1 MMEKLAE
8 IKDGTVFKSGVTD
21 RCNLFL
27 GYKKEDRSTDYE
39 LEKRR
44 YLMKKLKFDSY
55 DGVCFLNGLVFFA
68 PVALLVRTQAGVSEH
83 VFFLLQALLSGV
95 IFLGEIPT
103 GFITDKIGYRKSLI
117 LAQVLLLGA
126 RSLLLAAFVSRSLAL
141 FVVEAVVEGIAA
153 CFTSGTGSAYLYNL
167 YGENGYLVK
176 TAHAENFGIAGFIIS
191 TVAYAGIY
199 KISGMEGLLI
209 TTVVMD
215 IIAVVCSFFLRSES
229 SKTIIADRKEV
240 QILAVFKN
248 KKAFLFVISLA
259 IFSIAWLL
267 INFFY
272 VVKLENCGLPVE
284 WMSLIILSYSAVQ
297 MLAEPILGKLSDGK
311 NGKSSREK
319 LPAVTAA
326 TAGVAFLLFG
336 VVKFRAAV
344 LLLMLILPLLLN
356 LPEYLLM
363 DLENQFVDEA
373 ECGSQRAAT
382 LSVLN
387 MGVNLVEIL
396 TLSAS
401 AFLTKIGIQWCFV
414 FVGCF
419 LMAIALLFARIQK

>member
-1 MMEKLAE
+1 MAQFLNQ
-8 IKDGTVFKSGVTD
+8 VTD

-83 VFFLLQALLSGV
+83 IFFLLQALLSGV

-153 CFTSGTGSAYLYNL
+153 CFTSGTGSAYLYAL
-167 YGENGYLVK
+167 YGENGYLAK
-176 TAHAENFGIAGFIIS
+176 TAHAGNFGTAGFIIS

-229 SKTIIADRKEV
+229 SKAVIADRKEV
-240 QILAVFKN
+240 QILAIFKN

-311 NGKSSREK
+311 NGKSSRGK

>member
-1 MMEKLAE
+1 
-8 IKDGTVFKSGVTD
+8 
-21 RCNLFL
+21 
-27 GYKKEDRSTDYE
+27 
-39 LEKRR
+39 
-44 YLMKKLKFDSY
+44 MKKLKFDSY
-55 DGVCFLNGLVFFA
+55 DGVFFLNGLVFFA

-83 VFFLLQALLSGV
+83 IFFLLQALLSGV

-126 RSLLLAAFVSRSLAL
+126 RSLLLAAFVSRSLVL

-153 CFTSGTGSAYLYNL
+153 CFTSGTGSAYLYAL
-167 YGENGYLVK
+167 YGENGYLAK
-176 TAHAENFGIAGFIIS
+176 TAHAGNFGTAGFIIS

-215 IIAVVCSFFLRSES
+215 IIAVVCSYFLRSES
-229 SKTIIADRKEV
+229 SKAVIADRKEV
-240 QILAVFKN
+240 QILAIFKN

-272 VVKLENCGLPVE
+272 VEKLENCGLPVE

-319 LPAVTAA
+319 LPAVTAV

-336 VVKFRAAV
+336 VIKFRAAV

-363 DLENQFVDEA
+363 DLENQFVDET

-419 LMAIALLFARIQK
+419 LMAIAHLFARIQK

>member
-1 MMEKLAE
+1 
-8 IKDGTVFKSGVTD
+8 
-21 RCNLFL
+21 
-27 GYKKEDRSTDYE
+27 
-39 LEKRR
+39 
-44 YLMKKLKFDSY
+44 MKKLKFDSY

-83 VFFLLQALLSGV
+83 IFFLLQALLSGV

-153 CFTSGTGSAYLYNL
+153 CFTSGTGSAYLYDL

-176 TAHAENFGIAGFIIS
+176 TAHAENFGTAGFIIS

-229 SKTIIADRKEV
+229 SKTVIADRKEV

-272 VVKLENCGLPVE
+272 VEKLENCGLPVE

-311 NGKSSREK
+311 NGKSGRGK

-344 LLLMLILPLLLN
+344 LILMLILPLLLN

-419 LMAIALLFARIQK
+419 LMVIALLFARIQK

>member
-1 MMEKLAE
+1 
-8 IKDGTVFKSGVTD
+8 
-21 RCNLFL
+21 
-27 GYKKEDRSTDYE
+27 
-39 LEKRR
+39 
-44 YLMKKLKFDSY
+44 MKKLKFDSY

-83 VFFLLQALLSGV
+83 IFFLLQALLSGV

-117 LAQVLLLGA
+117 WAQVLLFGA
-126 RSLLLAAFVSRSLAL
+126 RSLLLAAYVSQSLAL

-153 CFTSGTGSAYLYNL
+153 CFASGTGSAYLYDL

-176 TAHAENFGIAGFIIS
+176 TAHAENFGTAGFIIS

-240 QILAVFKN
+240 QILAIFKN

-272 VVKLENCGLPVE
+272 VEKLENCGLPVE

-373 ECGSQRAAT
+373 ECGSQRAAM

>member
-1 MMEKLAE
+1 
-8 IKDGTVFKSGVTD
+8 
-21 RCNLFL
+21 
-27 GYKKEDRSTDYE
+27 
-39 LEKRR
+39 
-44 YLMKKLKFDSY
+44 MKKLKFDSY

-68 PVALLVRTQAGVSEH
+68 PVALLVRTQAGVSKH
-83 VFFLLQALLSGV
+83 VFFILQALLSGV

-126 RSLLLAAFVSRSLAL
+126 RSLLLAAFVSRSLVL

-153 CFTSGTGSAYLYNL
+153 CFTSGTGSAYLYAL
-167 YGENGYLVK
+167 YGENGYLAK
-176 TAHAENFGIAGFIIS
+176 TAHAGNFGTAGFIIS

-240 QILAVFKN
+240 QILAIFKN

-272 VVKLENCGLPVE
+272 VEKLENCGLPVE

-311 NGKSSREK
+311 NGKSGRGK

-326 TAGVAFLLFG
+326 TAGVTFLFFG

-363 DLENQFVDEA
+363 DLENQFVDET
-373 ECGSQRAAT
+373 ECGGQRAAT

-419 LMAIALLFARIQK
+419 LMVIALLFARIQK

>member
-1 MMEKLAE
+1 
-8 IKDGTVFKSGVTD
+8 
-21 RCNLFL
+21 
-27 GYKKEDRSTDYE
+27 
-39 LEKRR
+39 
-44 YLMKKLKFDSY
+44 MKKLKFDSY

-126 RSLLLAAFVSRSLAL
+126 RSLLLVAFVSRSLAL
-141 FVVEAVVEGIAA
+141 FVVEAVVEGTAT
-153 CFTSGTGSAYLYNL
+153 CFTSGTGSAYLYDL

-176 TAHAENFGIAGFIIS
+176 TAHAENFGTAGFIIS

-215 IIAVVCSFFLRSES
+215 VIAVVCSFYLRSES

-272 VVKLENCGLPVE
+272 VEKLENCGLPVE

-311 NGKSSREK
+311 NGKSGREK

-326 TAGVAFLLFG
+326 AAGVAFLLFG

-373 ECGSQRAAT
+373 EFGSQRAAT

>member
-1 MMEKLAE
+1 
-8 IKDGTVFKSGVTD
+8 
-21 RCNLFL
+21 
-27 GYKKEDRSTDYE
+27 
-39 LEKRR
+39 
-44 YLMKKLKFDSY
+44 MKKLKFDSY

-141 FVVEAVVEGIAA
+141 FVVEAVVEGTAT
-153 CFTSGTGSAYLYNL
+153 CFTSGTGSAYLYDL

-176 TAHAENFGIAGFIIS
+176 TAHAENFGTAGFIIS

-240 QILAVFKN
+240 QILAIFKN

-272 VVKLENCGLPVE
+272 VEKLENCGLPVE

-311 NGKSSREK
+311 NGKSGRGK

-326 TAGVAFLLFG
+326 TAGVAFLLFR

-363 DLENQFVDEA
+363 DLENQFVDET

>member
-1 MMEKLAE
+1 
-8 IKDGTVFKSGVTD
+8 
-21 RCNLFL
+21 
-27 GYKKEDRSTDYE
+27 
-39 LEKRR
+39 
-44 YLMKKLKFDSY
+44 MKKLKFDSY

-83 VFFLLQALLSGV
+83 IFFLLQALLSGV

-117 LAQVLLLGA
+117 WAQVLLFGA

-141 FVVEAVVEGIAA
+141 FVVEAVVEGIAV
-153 CFTSGTGSAYLYNL
+153 CFTSGTGSAYLYDL

-176 TAHAENFGIAGFIIS
+176 TAHAENFGTAGFIIS

-240 QILAVFKN
+240 QILAIFKN

-272 VVKLENCGLPVE
+272 VEKLENCGLPVE

-311 NGKSSREK
+311 NGKSGRGK

-363 DLENQFVDEA
+363 NLENQFVDEA

-419 LMAIALLFARIQK
+419 LMVIALLFARIQK

>member
-1 MMEKLAE
+1 
-8 IKDGTVFKSGVTD
+8 
-21 RCNLFL
+21 
-27 GYKKEDRSTDYE
+27 
-39 LEKRR
+39 
-44 YLMKKLKFDSY
+44 MKKLKFDSY

-83 VFFLLQALLSGV
+83 VFFILQALLSGV

-126 RSLLLAAFVSRSLAL
+126 RSLLLAAFVSRSLVL

-153 CFTSGTGSAYLYNL
+153 CFTSGTGSAYLYAL
-167 YGENGYLVK
+167 YGENGYLAK
-176 TAHAENFGIAGFIIS
+176 TAHAGNFGTAGFIIS

-215 IIAVVCSFFLRSES
+215 VIAVVCSFFLRSES

-272 VVKLENCGLPVE
+272 VEKLENCGLPVE
-284 WMSLIILSYSAVQ
+284 WMSLIILIYSAVQ

-311 NGKSSREK
+311 NGKSGREK

-326 TAGVAFLLFG
+326 AAGVAFLLFG

-363 DLENQFVDEA
+363 NLENQFVDEA

>member
-1 MMEKLAE
+1 
-8 IKDGTVFKSGVTD
+8 
-21 RCNLFL
+21 
-27 GYKKEDRSTDYE
+27 
-39 LEKRR
+39 
-44 YLMKKLKFDSY
+44 MKKLKFDSY

-83 VFFLLQALLSGV
+83 IFFLLQALLSGV

-117 LAQVLLLGA
+117 WAQVLLFGA

-153 CFTSGTGSAYLYNL
+153 CFTSGTGSAYLYAL
-167 YGENGYLVK
+167 YGENGYLAK
-176 TAHAENFGIAGFIIS
+176 TAHAGNFGTAGFIIS

-215 IIAVVCSFFLRSES
+215 VIAVVCSFYLRSES

-284 WMSLIILSYSAVQ
+284 WMSLIILIYSAVQ

-319 LPAVTAA
+319 LPEVTAT

-363 DLENQFVDEA
+363 NLENQFVDEA

>member
-1 MMEKLAE
+1 
-8 IKDGTVFKSGVTD
+8 
-21 RCNLFL
+21 
-27 GYKKEDRSTDYE
+27 
-39 LEKRR
+39 
-44 YLMKKLKFDSY
+44 MKKLKFDSY

-83 VFFLLQALLSGV
+83 IFFLLQALLSGV

-126 RSLLLAAFVSRSLAL
+126 RSLLLAAFVSRSLVL

-153 CFTSGTGSAYLYNL
+153 CFTSGTGSAYLYAL
-167 YGENGYLVK
+167 YGENGYLAK
-176 TAHAENFGIAGFIIS
+176 TAHAGNFGTAGFIIS

-199 KISGMEGLLI
+199 KISGMEGLVI
-209 TTVVMD
+209 TTVVANAT
-215 IIAVVCSFFLRSES
+215 AVACSFFLRSES
-229 SKTIIADRKEV
+229 SKTVIADRKKV

-272 VVKLENCGLPVE
+272 VEKLENCGLPVE
-284 WMSLIILSYSAVQ
+284 WMSLIILIYSAVQ
-297 MLAEPILGKLSDGK
+297 MLAEPILEKLSVGK
-311 NGKSSREK
+311 NGKSGRKK
-319 LPAVTAA
+319 LLAVTAV

-336 VVKFRAAV
+336 VIKLRAAV

-363 DLENQFVDEA
+363 DLENQFVDET

>member
-1 MMEKLAE
+1 
-8 IKDGTVFKSGVTD
+8 
-21 RCNLFL
+21 
-27 GYKKEDRSTDYE
+27 
-39 LEKRR
+39 
-44 YLMKKLKFDSY
+44 MKKLKFDSY

-126 RSLLLAAFVSRSLAL
+126 RSLLLAAFVSRSLVL

-153 CFTSGTGSAYLYNL
+153 CFTSGTGSAYLYAL
-167 YGENGYLVK
+167 YGENGYLAK
-176 TAHAENFGIAGFIIS
+176 TAHAGNFGTAGFIIS

-209 TTVVMD
+209 TTVVMN
-215 IIAVVCSFFLRSES
+215 IIAVVCSFYLRSES
-229 SKTIIADRKEV
+229 SKTVIADRKEV

-272 VVKLENCGLPVE
+272 VEKLENCGLPVE

-326 TAGVAFLLFG
+326 AAGVAFLLFG

-344 LLLMLILPLLLN
+344 LLLMMILPLLLN

-363 DLENQFVDEA
+363 NLENQFVDEA

-419 LMAIALLFARIQK
+419 LMVIALLFARIQK

>member
-1 MMEKLAE
+1 
-8 IKDGTVFKSGVTD
+8 
-21 RCNLFL
+21 
-27 GYKKEDRSTDYE
+27 
-39 LEKRR
+39 
-44 YLMKKLKFDSY
+44 MKKLKFDSY

-83 VFFLLQALLSGV
+83 IFFLLQALLSGV

-126 RSLLLAAFVSRSLAL
+126 RSLLLAAFVSRSLVL

-153 CFTSGTGSAYLYNL
+153 CFTSGTGSAYLYAL
-167 YGENGYLVK
+167 YGENGYLAK
-176 TAHAENFGIAGFIIS
+176 TAHAGNFGTAGFIIS

-215 IIAVVCSFFLRSES
+215 IIAVVCSFYLRSES
-229 SKTIIADRKEV
+229 SKTVIADRKEV

-272 VVKLENCGLPVE
+272 VEKLENCGLPVE
-284 WMSLIILSYSAVQ
+284 WMSLIILIYSAVQ
-297 MLAEPILGKLSDGK
+297 MLAEPILEKLSVGK
-311 NGKSSREK
+311 NGKSGRKK
-319 LPAVTAA
+319 LLAVTAV

-336 VVKFRAAV
+336 VIKLRAAV

-363 DLENQFVDEA
+363 DLENQFVDET

-419 LMAIALLFARIQK
+419 LMVIALLFVRIQK

>member
-1 MMEKLAE
+1 
-8 IKDGTVFKSGVTD
+8 
-21 RCNLFL
+21 
-27 GYKKEDRSTDYE
+27 
-39 LEKRR
+39 
-44 YLMKKLKFDSY
+44 MKKLKFDSY

-83 VFFLLQALLSGV
+83 VFFILQALLSGV

-153 CFTSGTGSAYLYNL
+153 CFTSGTGSAYLYAL
-167 YGENGYLVK
+167 YGENGYLAK
-176 TAHAENFGIAGFIIS
+176 TAHAGNFGTAGFIIS

-215 IIAVVCSFFLRSES
+215 VIAVVCSFFLRSES

-272 VVKLENCGLPVE
+272 VEKLENCGLPVE
-284 WMSLIILSYSAVQ
+284 WMSLIILIYSAVQ

-311 NGKSSREK
+311 NGKSGRGK

-336 VVKFRAAV
+336 VVKFRSAV

-363 DLENQFVDEA
+363 NLENQFVDEA

>member
-1 MMEKLAE
+1 
-8 IKDGTVFKSGVTD
+8 
-21 RCNLFL
+21 
-27 GYKKEDRSTDYE
+27 
-39 LEKRR
+39 
-44 YLMKKLKFDSY
+44 MKKLKFDSY

-83 VFFLLQALLSGV
+83 IFFLLQALLSGV

-117 LAQVLLLGA
+117 WAQVLLFGA

-153 CFTSGTGSAYLYNL
+153 CFTSGTGNAYLYAL
-167 YGENGYLVK
+167 YGENGYLAK
-176 TAHAENFGIAGFIIS
+176 TAHAGNFGTAGFIIS

-229 SKTIIADRKEV
+229 SKAVIADRKEV
-240 QILAVFKN
+240 QILAIFKN

-336 VVKFRAAV
+336 VIKFRAAV

-363 DLENQFVDEA
+363 DLENQFVDET
-373 ECGSQRAAT
+373 ECGSPRAAT

-414 FVGCF
+414 FVGGF

>member
-1 MMEKLAE
+1 
-8 IKDGTVFKSGVTD
+8 
-21 RCNLFL
+21 
-27 GYKKEDRSTDYE
+27 
-39 LEKRR
+39 
-44 YLMKKLKFDSY
+44 MKKLKFDSY

-83 VFFLLQALLSGV
+83 VFFILQALLSGV

-117 LAQVLLLGA
+117 LAQVLLFGA

-240 QILAVFKN
+240 QILAIFKN

-272 VVKLENCGLPVE
+272 VEKLENCGLPVE

-319 LPAVTAA
+319 LPAVTAV
-326 TAGVAFLLFG
+326 TAGVTFLLFG
-336 VVKFRAAV
+336 VIKFRAAV

-363 DLENQFVDEA
+363 DLENQFVDET

>member
-1 MMEKLAE
+1 
-8 IKDGTVFKSGVTD
+8 
-21 RCNLFL
+21 
-27 GYKKEDRSTDYE
+27 
-39 LEKRR
+39 
-44 YLMKKLKFDSY
+44 MKKLKFDSY

-83 VFFLLQALLSGV
+83 IFFLLQALLSGV

-117 LAQVLLLGA
+117 WAQVLLFGA
-126 RSLLLAAFVSRSLAL
+126 RSLLLAAYVSQSLAL

-153 CFTSGTGSAYLYNL
+153 CFTSGTGSAYLYAL
-167 YGENGYLVK
+167 YGENGYLAK
-176 TAHAENFGIAGFIIS
+176 TAHAGNFGTAGFIIS

-229 SKTIIADRKEV
+229 SKAVIADRKEV
-240 QILAVFKN
+240 QILAIFKN

-284 WMSLIILSYSAVQ
+284 CMSLIILSYSAVQ
-297 MLAEPILGKLSDGK
+297 MLAEPILGKLPVGK
-311 NGKSSREK
+311 NGKSGRKK
-319 LPAVTAA
+319 LPAVTAV

-336 VVKFRAAV
+336 VIKFRAAV

>member
-1 MMEKLAE
+1 
-8 IKDGTVFKSGVTD
+8 
-21 RCNLFL
+21 
-27 GYKKEDRSTDYE
+27 
-39 LEKRR
+39 
-44 YLMKKLKFDSY
+44 MKKLKFDSY
-55 DGVCFLNGLVFFA
+55 EGVCFLNGLVFFA

-83 VFFLLQALLSGV
+83 IFFLLQALLSGV
-95 IFLGEIPT
+95 VFLGEIPT

-117 LAQVLLLGA
+117 LAQVLLFGA

-153 CFTSGTGSAYLYNL
+153 CFTSGTGSAYLYAL
-167 YGENGYLVK
+167 YGENGYLAK
-176 TAHAENFGIAGFIIS
+176 TAHAGNFGTAGFIIS

-209 TTVVMD
+209 TTVVTN

-229 SKTIIADRKEV
+229 SKTVIADRKEV

-272 VVKLENCGLPVE
+272 VEKLENCGLPVE
-284 WMSLIILSYSAVQ
+284 WMSLIILIYSAVQ
-297 MLAEPILGKLSDGK
+297 MLAEPILEKLSVGK
-311 NGKSSREK
+311 NGKSGRKK
-319 LPAVTAA
+319 LLAVTAV

-336 VVKFRAAV
+336 VIKLRAAV

-363 DLENQFVDEA
+363 DLENQFVDET

-419 LMAIALLFARIQK
+419 LMVVAFLFVRIQK

>member
-1 MMEKLAE
+1 
-8 IKDGTVFKSGVTD
+8 
-21 RCNLFL
+21 
-27 GYKKEDRSTDYE
+27 
-39 LEKRR
+39 
-44 YLMKKLKFDSY
+44 MKKLKFDSY

-83 VFFLLQALLSGV
+83 IFFLLQALLSGV

-126 RSLLLAAFVSRSLAL
+126 RSLLLAAFVSRSLVL

-153 CFTSGTGSAYLYNL
+153 CFTSGTGSAYLYAL
-167 YGENGYLVK
+167 YGENGYLAK
-176 TAHAENFGIAGFIIS
+176 TAHAGNFGTAGFIIS

-215 IIAVVCSFFLRSES
+215 VIAVVCSFFLRSES

-272 VVKLENCGLPVE
+272 VEKLENCGLPVE
-284 WMSLIILSYSAVQ
+284 WMSLIILIYSAVQ

-311 NGKSSREK
+311 NGKSGRGK

-336 VVKFRAAV
+336 VVKFRSAV

-363 DLENQFVDEA
+363 DLENQFVDET
-373 ECGSQRAAT
+373 ECGGQRAAT

-419 LMAIALLFARIQK
+419 LMVIALLFARIQK

>member
-1 MMEKLAE
+1 
-8 IKDGTVFKSGVTD
+8 
-21 RCNLFL
+21 
-27 GYKKEDRSTDYE
+27 
-39 LEKRR
+39 
-44 YLMKKLKFDSY
+44 MKKLKFDSY

-83 VFFLLQALLSGV
+83 IFFLLQALLSGV

-126 RSLLLAAFVSRSLAL
+126 RSLLLAAFVSRSLVL

-153 CFTSGTGSAYLYNL
+153 CFTSGTGSAYLYAL
-167 YGENGYLVK
+167 YGENGYLAK
-176 TAHAENFGIAGFIIS
+176 TAHAGNFGTAGFIIS

-209 TTVVMD
+209 TTVVMN
-215 IIAVVCSFFLRSES
+215 IIAVVCSFYLRSES
-229 SKTIIADRKEV
+229 SKTVIADRKEV

-272 VVKLENCGLPVE
+272 VEKLENCGLPVE

-297 MLAEPILGKLSDGK
+297 MLSEPILGKLSDGK
-311 NGKSSREK
+311 NGKSGRGK

-326 TAGVAFLLFG
+326 AAGVAFLFFG

-363 DLENQFVDEA
+363 DLENQFVDET

>member
-1 MMEKLAE
+1 
-8 IKDGTVFKSGVTD
+8 
-21 RCNLFL
+21 
-27 GYKKEDRSTDYE
+27 
-39 LEKRR
+39 
-44 YLMKKLKFDSY
+44 MKKLKVDSY

-83 VFFLLQALLSGV
+83 IFFLLQALLSGV

-103 GFITDKIGYRKSLI
+103 GFITDKIEYRKSLI

-126 RSLLLAAFVSRSLAL
+126 RSLLLAAFVSRSLVL

-153 CFTSGTGSAYLYNL
+153 CFTSGTGSAYLYAL
-167 YGENGYLVK
+167 YGENGYLAK
-176 TAHAENFGIAGFIIS
+176 TAHAGNFGTAGFIIS

-229 SKTIIADRKEV
+229 SKAVIADRKEV
-240 QILAVFKN
+240 QILAIFKN

-311 NGKSSREK
+311 NGKSGREK

-336 VVKFRAAV
+336 VAKFRAAV

>member
-1 MMEKLAE
+1 
-8 IKDGTVFKSGVTD
+8 
-21 RCNLFL
+21 
-27 GYKKEDRSTDYE
+27 
-39 LEKRR
+39 
-44 YLMKKLKFDSY
+44 MKKIKFDSY

-83 VFFLLQALLSGV
+83 IFFLLQALLSGV

-153 CFTSGTGSAYLYNL
+153 CFTSGTGSAYLYDL

-176 TAHAENFGIAGFIIS
+176 TAHAENFGTAGFIIS

-229 SKTIIADRKEV
+229 SKTVIADRKEV

-272 VVKLENCGLPVE
+272 VEKLENCGLPVE

-311 NGKSSREK
+311 NGKSGRGK

-326 TAGVAFLLFG
+326 AAGVAFLFFG

-344 LLLMLILPLLLN
+344 LLLMLMLPLLLN

-363 DLENQFVDEA
+363 NLENQFVDEA

-419 LMAIALLFARIQK
+419 LMVIALLFARIQK

>member
-1 MMEKLAE
+1 
-8 IKDGTVFKSGVTD
+8 
-21 RCNLFL
+21 
-27 GYKKEDRSTDYE
+27 
-39 LEKRR
+39 
-44 YLMKKLKFDSY
+44 MKKLKFDSY

-126 RSLLLAAFVSRSLAL
+126 RSLLLAAFVSRSLVL

-153 CFTSGTGSAYLYNL
+153 CFTSGTGSAYLYAL
-167 YGENGYLVK
+167 YGENGYLAK
-176 TAHAENFGIAGFIIS
+176 TAHAGNFGTAGFIIS

-229 SKTIIADRKEV
+229 SKAVIADRKEV
-240 QILAVFKN
+240 QILAIFKN

-284 WMSLIILSYSAVQ
+284 CMSLIILSYSAVQ
-297 MLAEPILGKLSDGK
+297 MRGEPILGKLSDGK
-311 NGKSSREK
+311 NGKSGRKK
-319 LPAVTAA
+319 LPAVTAV

-336 VVKFRAAV
+336 VIKFRAAV

-363 DLENQFVDEA
+363 DLENQFVDET

-419 LMAIALLFARIQK
+419 LMAIAHLFARIQK

>member
-1 MMEKLAE
+1 
-8 IKDGTVFKSGVTD
+8 
-21 RCNLFL
+21 
-27 GYKKEDRSTDYE
+27 
-39 LEKRR
+39 
-44 YLMKKLKFDSY
+44 MKKLKFDSY

-167 YGENGYLVK
+167 YGENGYLAK
-176 TAHAENFGIAGFIIS
+176 TAHAGNFGTAGFIIS

-311 NGKSSREK
+311 NGKSGREK

-326 TAGVAFLLFG
+326 TAGVAFLLFR

-363 DLENQFVDEA
+363 DLENQFVDET

-419 LMAIALLFARIQK
+419 LMVIALLFARIQK

>member
-1 MMEKLAE
+1 
-8 IKDGTVFKSGVTD
+8 
-21 RCNLFL
+21 
-27 GYKKEDRSTDYE
+27 
-39 LEKRR
+39 
-44 YLMKKLKFDSY
+44 MKKLKFDSY

-83 VFFLLQALLSGV
+83 IFFLLQALLSGV

-126 RSLLLAAFVSRSLAL
+126 RSLLLVAFVSRSLAL
-141 FVVEAVVEGIAA
+141 FVVEAVVEGIAV
-153 CFTSGTGSAYLYNL
+153 CFTSGTGSAYLYDL

-176 TAHAENFGIAGFIIS
+176 TAHAENFGTAGFIIS

-215 IIAVVCSFFLRSES
+215 IIAVVCSFYLRSES

-240 QILAVFKN
+240 QILAIFKN

-311 NGKSSREK
+311 NGKSGRGK
-319 LPAVTAA
+319 LSAVTAA

-363 DLENQFVDEA
+363 NLENQFVDET

>member
-1 MMEKLAE
+1 
-8 IKDGTVFKSGVTD
+8 
-21 RCNLFL
+21 
-27 GYKKEDRSTDYE
+27 
-39 LEKRR
+39 
-44 YLMKKLKFDSY
+44 MKKLKFDSY

-126 RSLLLAAFVSRSLAL
+126 RSLLLAAFVSRSLVL

-153 CFTSGTGSAYLYNL
+153 CFTSGTGSAYLYAL
-167 YGENGYLVK
+167 YGENGYLAK
-176 TAHAENFGIAGFIIS
+176 TAHAGNFGTAGFIIS

-229 SKTIIADRKEV
+229 SKAVIADRKEV
-240 QILAVFKN
+240 QILAIFKN

-284 WMSLIILSYSAVQ
+284 CMSLIILSYSAVQ

-311 NGKSSREK
+311 NGKSGRKK
-319 LPAVTAA
+319 LPAVIAV

-336 VVKFRAAV
+336 VIKFRAAV

-363 DLENQFVDEA
+363 DLENQFVDET

-419 LMAIALLFARIQK
+419 LMAIAHLFARIQK

>member
-1 MMEKLAE
+1 
-8 IKDGTVFKSGVTD
+8 
-21 RCNLFL
+21 
-27 GYKKEDRSTDYE
+27 
-39 LEKRR
+39 
-44 YLMKKLKFDSY
+44 MKKLKFDSY

-83 VFFLLQALLSGV
+83 IFFLLQALLSGV

-117 LAQVLLLGA
+117 WAQVLLFGA

-176 TAHAENFGIAGFIIS
+176 TAHAENFGTAGFIIS

-240 QILAVFKN
+240 QILAIFKN

-311 NGKSSREK
+311 NGKSGREK
-319 LPAVTAA
+319 LPTVTAS

-373 ECGSQRAAT
+373 ECGSQRAAM

>member
-1 MMEKLAE
+1 
-8 IKDGTVFKSGVTD
+8 
-21 RCNLFL
+21 
-27 GYKKEDRSTDYE
+27 
-39 LEKRR
+39 
-44 YLMKKLKFDSY
+44 MKKLKFDSY

-83 VFFLLQALLSGV
+83 IFFLLQALLSGV

-126 RSLLLAAFVSRSLAL
+126 RSLLLAAFVSRSLVL

-153 CFTSGTGSAYLYNL
+153 CFTSGTGSAYLYAL
-167 YGENGYLVK
+167 YGENGYLAK
-176 TAHAENFGIAGFIIS
+176 TAHAGNFGTAGFIIS

-215 IIAVVCSFFLRSES
+215 IIAVVCSFYLRSES

-272 VVKLENCGLPVE
+272 VEKLENCGLPVE

-297 MLAEPILGKLSDGK
+297 MLAEPILEKLSDGK
-311 NGKSSREK
+311 KGKSGRGK

-336 VVKFRAAV
+336 VVKLRAAV

>member
-1 MMEKLAE
+1 
-8 IKDGTVFKSGVTD
+8 
-21 RCNLFL
+21 
-27 GYKKEDRSTDYE
+27 
-39 LEKRR
+39 
-44 YLMKKLKFDSY
+44 MKQLKFDSY

-83 VFFLLQALLSGV
+83 IFFLLQALLSGV

-126 RSLLLAAFVSRSLAL
+126 RSLLLAAFVSRSLVL

-153 CFTSGTGSAYLYNL
+153 CFTSGTGSAYLYAL
-167 YGENGYLVK
+167 YGENGYLAK
-176 TAHAENFGIAGFIIS
+176 TAHAGNFGTAGFIIS

-229 SKTIIADRKEV
+229 SKAVIADRKEV
-240 QILAVFKN
+240 QILAIFKN

-284 WMSLIILSYSAVQ
+284 CMSLIILSYSAVQ

-311 NGKSSREK
+311 NGKSGREK
-319 LPAVTAA
+319 LPAVTAT

-336 VVKFRAAV
+336 VIKFRAAV

-363 DLENQFVDEA
+363 DLENQFVDET

-419 LMAIALLFARIQK
+419 LMAIAHLFARIQK

>member
-1 MMEKLAE
+1 
-8 IKDGTVFKSGVTD
+8 
-21 RCNLFL
+21 
-27 GYKKEDRSTDYE
+27 
-39 LEKRR
+39 
-44 YLMKKLKFDSY
+44 MKKLKFDSY

-141 FVVEAVVEGIAA
+141 FVVEAVVEGTAT
-153 CFTSGTGSAYLYNL
+153 CFTSGTGSAYLYDL

-176 TAHAENFGIAGFIIS
+176 TAHAENFGTAGFIIS

-229 SKTIIADRKEV
+229 SKTVIADRKEV

-272 VVKLENCGLPVE
+272 VEKLENCGLPVE

-326 TAGVAFLLFG
+326 AAGVAFLLFG

-363 DLENQFVDEA
+363 NLENQFVDEA

-419 LMAIALLFARIQK
+419 LMVIALLFARIQK

>member
-1 MMEKLAE
+1 
-8 IKDGTVFKSGVTD
+8 
-21 RCNLFL
+21 
-27 GYKKEDRSTDYE
+27 
-39 LEKRR
+39 
-44 YLMKKLKFDSY
+44 MKKLKFDSY

-83 VFFLLQALLSGV
+83 IFFLLQALLSGV

-153 CFTSGTGSAYLYNL
+153 CFTSGTGSAYLYAL
-167 YGENGYLVK
+167 YGENGYLAK
-176 TAHAENFGIAGFIIS
+176 AAHAGNFGTAGFIIS

-229 SKTIIADRKEV
+229 SKAVIADRKEV
-240 QILAVFKN
+240 QILAIFKN

-284 WMSLIILSYSAVQ
+284 CMSLIILSYSAVQ

-311 NGKSSREK
+311 NGKSGRKK
-319 LPAVTAA
+319 LPAVTAV

-336 VVKFRAAV
+336 VIKFRAAV

-363 DLENQFVDEA
+363 DLENQFVDET

-419 LMAIALLFARIQK
+419 LMAIAHLFARIQK

>member
-1 MMEKLAE
+1 
-8 IKDGTVFKSGVTD
+8 
-21 RCNLFL
+21 
-27 GYKKEDRSTDYE
+27 
-39 LEKRR
+39 
-44 YLMKKLKFDSY
+44 MKKLKFDSY

-126 RSLLLAAFVSRSLAL
+126 RSLLLAAFVSLSLAL

-153 CFTSGTGSAYLYNL
+153 CFTSGTGSAYLYDL

-176 TAHAENFGIAGFIIS
+176 TAHAENFGTAGFIIS
-191 TVAYAGIY
+191 TVAYAWIY

-209 TTVVMD
+209 TTVVTN

-229 SKTIIADRKEV
+229 SKTVIADRKEV

-272 VVKLENCGLPVE
+272 VEKLENCGLPVE

-297 MLAEPILGKLSDGK
+297 MLAEPILEKLSVGK
-311 NGKSSREK
+311 NGKSGRKK
-319 LPAVTAA
+319 LLAVTAV
-326 TAGVAFLLFG
+326 TAGVSFLLFG
-336 VVKFRAAV
+336 VIKFRAAV

-363 DLENQFVDEA
+363 DLENQFVDET

-419 LMAIALLFARIQK
+419 LMVIALLFARIQK

>member
-1 MMEKLAE
+1 
-8 IKDGTVFKSGVTD
+8 
-21 RCNLFL
+21 
-27 GYKKEDRSTDYE
+27 
-39 LEKRR
+39 
-44 YLMKKLKFDSY
+44 MKKLKFDSY

-83 VFFLLQALLSGV
+83 IFFLLQALLSGV

-153 CFTSGTGSAYLYNL
+153 CFTSGTGSAYLYAL
-167 YGENGYLVK
+167 YGENGYLAK
-176 TAHAENFGIAGFIIS
+176 TAHAGNFGTAGFIIS

-215 IIAVVCSFFLRSES
+215 VIAVVCSFYLRSES

-240 QILAVFKN
+240 QILAIFKN

-297 MLAEPILGKLSDGK
+297 MLSEPILGKLSDGK
-311 NGKSSREK
+311 NGKSGRGK

-326 TAGVAFLLFG
+326 AAGVAFLFFG

-363 DLENQFVDEA
+363 NLENQFVDEA
-373 ECGSQRAAT
+373 ECGSQRAAM

>member
-1 MMEKLAE
+1 
-8 IKDGTVFKSGVTD
+8 
-21 RCNLFL
+21 
-27 GYKKEDRSTDYE
+27 
-39 LEKRR
+39 
-44 YLMKKLKFDSY
+44 MKKLKFDSY

-126 RSLLLAAFVSRSLAL
+126 RSLLLVAFVSRSLVL

-153 CFTSGTGSAYLYNL
+153 CFTSGTGSAYLYAL
-167 YGENGYLVK
+167 YGENGYLAK
-176 TAHAENFGIAGFIIS
+176 TAHAGNFGTAGFIIS

-229 SKTIIADRKEV
+229 SKAVIADRKEV
-240 QILAVFKN
+240 QILAIFKN

-259 IFSIAWLL
+259 ILSIAWLL

-272 VVKLENCGLPVE
+272 VEKLENCGLPVE

-311 NGKSSREK
+311 NGKSGRGK

-336 VVKFRAAV
+336 VIKFRAAV

-363 DLENQFVDEA
+363 DLENQFVDET

>member
-1 MMEKLAE
+1 
-8 IKDGTVFKSGVTD
+8 
-21 RCNLFL
+21 
-27 GYKKEDRSTDYE
+27 
-39 LEKRR
+39 
-44 YLMKKLKFDSY
+44 MKKLKFDSY

-117 LAQVLLLGA
+117 LAQVLLFGA

-153 CFTSGTGSAYLYNL
+153 CFTSGTGSAYLYDL

-176 TAHAENFGIAGFIIS
+176 TAHAENFGTAGFIIS

-229 SKTIIADRKEV
+229 SKTVIADRKEV

-272 VVKLENCGLPVE
+272 VEKLENCGLPVE

-326 TAGVAFLLFG
+326 AAGVAFLLFG

-363 DLENQFVDEA
+363 NLENQFVDEA
-373 ECGSQRAAT
+373 ECGSQRAAM

>member
-1 MMEKLAE
+1 MYA
-8 IKDGTVFKSGVTD
+8 
-21 RCNLFL
+21 
-27 GYKKEDRSTDYE
+27 
-39 LEKRR
+39 
-44 YLMKKLKFDSY
+44 
-55 DGVCFLNGLVFFA
+55 
-68 PVALLVRTQAGVSEH
+68 
-83 VFFLLQALLSGV
+83 
-95 IFLGEIPT
+95 
-103 GFITDKIGYRKSLI
+103 
-117 LAQVLLLGA
+117 
-126 RSLLLAAFVSRSLAL
+126 
-141 FVVEAVVEGIAA
+141 
-153 CFTSGTGSAYLYNL
+153 L
-167 YGENGYLVK
+167 YGENGYLAK
-176 TAHAENFGIAGFIIS
+176 TAHAGNFGTAGFIIS

-199 KISGMEGLLI
+199 KISGMEGLLT
-209 TTVVMD
+209 TTVVTN

-229 SKTIIADRKEV
+229 SKTVIADRKEV

-272 VVKLENCGLPVE
+272 VEKLENCGLPVE
-284 WMSLIILSYSAVQ
+284 WMSLIILIYSAVQ
-297 MLAEPILGKLSDGK
+297 MLAEPILEKLFVGK
-311 NGKSSREK
+311 NGKSGRKK
-319 LPAVTAA
+319 LLTVTAV

-336 VVKFRAAV
+336 VIKLRAAV

-363 DLENQFVDEA
+363 DLENQFVDET

>member
-1 MMEKLAE
+1 
-8 IKDGTVFKSGVTD
+8 
-21 RCNLFL
+21 
-27 GYKKEDRSTDYE
+27 
-39 LEKRR
+39 
-44 YLMKKLKFDSY
+44 MKKLKFDSY

-83 VFFLLQALLSGV
+83 IFFLLQALLSGV

-126 RSLLLAAFVSRSLAL
+126 RSLLLAAFVSRSLVL

-153 CFTSGTGSAYLYNL
+153 CFTSGTGSAYLYAL
-167 YGENGYLVK
+167 YGENGYLAK
-176 TAHAENFGIAGFIIS
+176 TAHAGNFGTAGFIIS

-215 IIAVVCSFFLRSES
+215 IIAVVCSFYLRSES

-240 QILAVFKN
+240 QILAIFKN

-311 NGKSSREK
+311 NGKSGRGK

-363 DLENQFVDEA
+363 NLENQFVDET

>member
-1 MMEKLAE
+1 
-8 IKDGTVFKSGVTD
+8 
-21 RCNLFL
+21 
-27 GYKKEDRSTDYE
+27 
-39 LEKRR
+39 
-44 YLMKKLKFDSY
+44 MKKLKFDSY

-153 CFTSGTGSAYLYNL
+153 CFTSGTGSAYLYDL
-167 YGENGYLVK
+167 YGENGYPVK
-176 TAHAENFGIAGFIIS
+176 TAHAENFGTAGFIIS

-311 NGKSSREK
+311 NRKSGRKK
-319 LPAVTAA
+319 LPAVTAV

-363 DLENQFVDEA
+363 NLENQFVDEA

-419 LMAIALLFARIQK
+419 LMVIALLFARIQK